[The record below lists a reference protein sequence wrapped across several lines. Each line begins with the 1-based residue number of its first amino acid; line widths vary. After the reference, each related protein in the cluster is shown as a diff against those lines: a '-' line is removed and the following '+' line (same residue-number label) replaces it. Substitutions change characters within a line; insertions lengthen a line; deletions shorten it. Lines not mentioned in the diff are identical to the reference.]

1 MQNMKILDDFSQLG
15 YNRDIPGN
23 NKKAKVRKYN
33 LFEAKVNAKTISY
46 GVIIQAVNVYL
57 NIVNPSSIHYPR

>member
-1 MQNMKILDDFSQLG
+1 MISLSW
-15 YNRDIPGN
+15 DITETFQGIIKEP
-23 NKKAKVRKYN
+23 KVRKYY

>member
-1 MQNMKILDDFSQLG
+1 MISLSW
-15 YNRDIPGN
+15 DITETFQGII
-23 NKKAKVRKYN
+23 KKPKVRKYY

>member
-1 MQNMKILDDFSQLG
+1 MISLSW
-15 YNRDIPGN
+15 DITETFQGII
-23 NKKAKVRKYN
+23 KKAKVRKYN